1 MEDKKVDIEQV
12 IKSNEVVETADKEK
26 DQFAGLSA
34 RERNQLKRKMRNASK
49 AAPAKKLKE
58 DVTVVS
64 YKPKLI
70 SPVVTAYSFV
80 NKWRRMAI

>member
-1 MEDKKVDIEQV
+1 MDFFDEQDVLNTDTIVDDKKMDIEQV
-12 IKSNEVVETADKEK
+12 VKIEPVVEK

-49 AAPAKKLKE
+49 QAPTKKLKE

-64 YKPKLI
+64 YKPKPIASLL
-70 SPVVTAYSFV
+70 TMY
-80 NKWRRMAI
+80 